1 VGRRFCLPGRR
12 IEVGRLRLLL
22 DTHAV
27 IWWFESDPQLSR
39 RARAAISASDNLVF
53 VSTAVA
59 WECAIKA
66 PTGKLPQAAPLIAA
80 FRPVLVRAGFELLDV
95 SLEHILAAGALPRFH
110 GDPFD
115 RMLVAQAL
123 AEGLALVSKDAELG
137 RYGVKRLW

>member
-1 VGRRFCLPGRR
+1 M
-12 IEVGRLRLLL
+12 RLLI

-27 IWWFESDPQLSR
+27 IWWFEDDKRLSERAR
-39 RARAAISASDNLVF
+39 RAIAASDNEVI
-53 VSTAVA
+53 VSTATA
-59 WECAIKA
+59 WECAIKV

-80 FRPVLVRAGFELLDV
+80 FKPLLAKAGFGLLDM

-115 RMLVAQAL
+115 RILIAQAL
-123 AEGLALVSKDAELG
+123 AEGMALVSKDTELD